1 MDILKRRKKEVNLYL
16 AFTVKKKKLFTREN
30 KSLVN
35 SKLKPKKWK
44 LPTTKV
50 FVTTMNQI

>member
-16 AFTVKKKKLFTREN
+16 ALTIIKNYLREN

-35 SKLKPKKWK
+35 SKLKPKK
-44 LPTTKV
+44 
-50 FVTTMNQI
+50 